1 MAYATNYTPPGTTLD
16 QRFFHTCTG
25 SEGDT
30 FAIVFPAARHD
41 TNYVAVVTLASS
53 TASSQ
58 YLCNAPPSGYTTT
71 QCTVICG
78 NPPAAGD
85 VLAVVVTEIA

>member
-1 MAYATNYTPPGTTLD
+1 MAYLTVYAPPGTQRD

-25 SEGDT
+25 VEGDT
-30 FAIVFPAARHD
+30 FPIVFPAPRAD
-41 TNYVAVVTLASS
+41 VNYVAVVSLASS

-58 YLCNAPPSGYTTT
+58 YLCNAPQSGYTTT

-85 VLAVVVTEIA
+85 VLAIVVTEIA